1 MIKYEYE
8 YYNSVECAVETL
20 SSSKSAMSEETKK
33 YTSGNSN
40 ENIKN
45 LVQNQNRCCLFVPYL
60 YQVKTGWA
68 GNIKITDYSV
78 YDPRGEVAHSV
89 KRAMTDWLYFI
100 LILFSR

>member
-45 LVQNQNRCCLFVPYL
+45 LAQNQNRCCFRSLSVPS
-60 YQVKTGWA
+60 K
-68 GNIKITDYSV
+68 N
-78 YDPRGEVAHSV
+78 
-89 KRAMTDWLYFI
+89 WL
-100 LILFSR
+100 SW